1 MNIILCNCW
10 HPVVFCYFYLV
21 YIFRYIEILE
31 TSQNIMHSSA
41 SQQTT
46 ELNEHLTHC
55 QQLKTIIVLDF
66 ITVHKGFLF
75 FCSLIS
81 IILQNYSSVCV
92 FHCIPRLWP
101 PPPPSQ
107 VSTCAWVAA
116 LRPVKNASWF
126 TPAAPGAHK
135 RYNLPEMLYFQ
146 GVYAVQVQ
154 CFHRGEIMIVRR
166 TCCYI

>member
-41 SQQTT
+41 SQLTT

-101 PPPPSQ
+101 PPRLPRSQHVHEWQRYVLWRMPPDSPQ
-107 VSTCAWVAA
+107 LRLVRTRGITYLRCFIFRVYTLCRYSVSTE
-116 LRPVKNASWF
+116 VK
-126 TPAAPGAHK
+126 
-135 RYNLPEMLYFQ
+135 
-146 GVYAVQVQ
+146 
-154 CFHRGEIMIVRR
+154 
-166 TCCYI
+166 